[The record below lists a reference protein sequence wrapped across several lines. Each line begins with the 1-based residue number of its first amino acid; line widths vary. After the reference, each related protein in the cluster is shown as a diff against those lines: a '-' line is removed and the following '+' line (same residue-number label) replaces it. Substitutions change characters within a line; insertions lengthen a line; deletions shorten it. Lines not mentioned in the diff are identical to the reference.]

1 MSPKPSKLFSNEYFM
16 HEALR
21 EARQAAAKN
30 EVPVGAVIVSQNR
43 IIARAH
49 NMTELLND
57 VTAHAE
63 ILAITSAANTLGAK
77 YLTETTLYVTIEPC
91 IMCAGACFWAQI
103 PKIVYGAADPK
114 AGFTRINREIVHPGT
129 TVFPGVLEKEC
140 AELMIEFF
148 RKKR

>member
-1 MSPKPSKLFSNEYFM
+1 
-16 HEALR
+16 
-21 EARQAAAKN
+21 
-30 EVPVGAVIVSQNR
+30 
-43 IIARAH
+43 
-49 NMTELLND
+49 MTELLND

-77 YLTETTLYVTIEPC
+77 YLPETTLYVTIEPC

-103 PKIVYGAADPK
+103 PKIVFGAADPK
-114 AGFTRINREIVHPGT
+114 AGFTRINRKIFHPGT
-129 TVFPGVLEKEC
+129 TVLPGILEKEC